1 MEKECKIEVGSE
13 IGRLGGVILHTP
25 GREVENMTPGNVERA
40 LYSDILNLSVVSK
53 EYSQMRDVLNSIT
66 TTYQIRELLEEVLL
80 NSKVKE
86 TLVDKVCDN
95 ESVNDI
101 RDKLLEMGSV
111 ELATSLIEGM
121 EKRADSLTKFLSKAR
136 YSLKPLHNFFFV
148 RDSSVSIGNSVLIG
162 RMKNKVRGRESLIM
176 ETLFDFHPIFKTKT
190 MNPLSSPKFSECLSV
205 EGGDVLIIRD
215 DILLIGIGART
226 SPQGV
231 DYIIEK
237 MNEQKKKM
245 DIIVQE
251 LPLEPESFIHLDM
264 VFTILDT
271 DKCMVYEPAVLSP
284 NKYQT
289 VRISLDNG
297 KVVSISE
304 EKNILEIL
312 AKLGLD
318 LEPVY
323 CGGRKDSWIQEREQ
337 WHSGANFFALGE
349 GKVIGYGRNSYTIDE
364 MNSKGFEVL
373 KATDIIKNKINVED
387 YKKYVITIAGGEL
400 SRGGGGCRCMTM
412 PLNRSSVN
420 W

>member
-1 MEKECKIEVGSE
+1 MDKECKINVNSE
-13 IGRLGGVILHTP
+13 IGELKSVILHTP
-25 GREVENMTPGNVERA
+25 GKEVENMTPGNVERA

-53 EYSQMRDVLNSIT
+53 EYAQMSDVLEKLSV
-66 TTYQIRELLEEVLL
+66 TYQVRDLLKDILL
-80 NSKVKE
+80 NEQVKE
-86 TLVDKVCDN
+86 ALIEKVCKN
-95 ESVNDI
+95 EDVDDI
-101 RDKLLEMGSV
+101 RDELLRMDNDL
-111 ELATSLIEGM
+111 LAESLIEGT
-121 EKRADSLTKFLSKAR
+121 EKVPDSLTKFLNEAR
-136 YSLKPLHNFFFV
+136 YSLKPLHNFFFT
-148 RDSSVSIGNSVLIG
+148 RDASVSIGNSVLIG

-176 ETLFDFHPIFKTKT
+176 ETIFDFHPIFKTRT
-190 MNPLSSPKFSECLSV
+190 MNPLNSLMLNDCLSI
-205 EGGDVLIIRD
+205 EGGDVLILRD

-231 DYIIEK
+231 DFVIEK

-264 VFTILDT
+264 VFTMLDN
-271 DKCMVYEPAVLSP
+271 DKCMIYEPAILSP

-297 KVVSISE
+297 KVVSIRE

-312 AKLGLD
+312 TKLGLD
-318 LEPVY
+318 LEPVF
-323 CGGRKDSWIQEREQ
+323 CGGRKDSWVQEREQ

-349 GKVIGYGRNSYTIDE
+349 GKVIGYGRNNYTIEE

-373 KATDIIKNKINVED
+373 KALDIIKGKVNVNDHE
-387 YKKYVITIAGGEL
+387 KYVITIRGGEL

-412 PLNRSSVN
+412 PLERKPVS

>member
-1 MEKECKIEVGSE
+1 MSKECKINIYSE
-13 IGRLGGVILHTP
+13 IGELGGVILHTP

-53 EYSQMRDVLNSIT
+53 EYDQMKDLLDKITNTYQVRDLLEDVLLNAKVKQALVQKVCENEGVNDIHE
-66 TTYQIRELLEEVLL
+66 ELLEMDPKHL
-80 NSKVKE
+80 S
-86 TLVDKVCDN
+86 
-95 ESVNDI
+95 
-101 RDKLLEMGSV
+101 R
-111 ELATSLIEGM
+111 SLIEGT
-121 EKRADSLTKFLSKAR
+121 EKKADSLTKFLSKAR

-148 RDSSVSIGNSVLIG
+148 RDASVSIGDSVLIG

-190 MNPLSSPKFSECLSV
+190 MNPLNSSKLNDCVSI
-205 EGGDVLIIRD
+205 EGGDVLIVRE

-226 SPQGV
+226 SSQGV
-231 DYIIEK
+231 DYVIQQ

-251 LPLEPESFIHLDM
+251 LPMEPESFIHLDM
-264 VFTILDT
+264 VFTMLDRN
-271 DKCMVYEPAVLSP
+271 KCMIYEPAVLSP

-312 AKLGLD
+312 KKLGLD

-364 MNSKGFEVL
+364 MNAKGFEIL
-373 KATDIIKNKINVED
+373 SAKDIIKGKINVD
-387 YKKYVITIAGGEL
+387 DHGKFVITIRGGEL

>member
-1 MEKECKIEVGSE
+1 MKECRISINSE
-13 IGRLGGVILHTP
+13 IGELGGVVLHTP

-53 EYSQMRDVLNSIT
+53 EYAEMKQILEMIT
-66 TTYQIRELLEEVLL
+66 DTYQVRDLLEDVLL

-86 TLVDKVCDN
+86 TLVLKICEN
-95 ESVNDI
+95 ENVSDI
-101 RDKLLEMGSV
+101 RDELLDMEPRQLS
-111 ELATSLIEGM
+111 ESLIEGR
-121 EKRADSLTKFLSKAR
+121 EKKADSLTKFLSKAR

-148 RDSSVSIGNSVLIG
+148 RDASISIGDSVLIG

-176 ETLFDFHPIFKTKT
+176 ETLFDFHPVFNTRT
-190 MNPLSSPKFSECLSV
+190 MNPLTSAGLDDRLAI
-205 EGGDVLIIRD
+205 EGGDVLVLRE

-226 SPQGV
+226 SSRGV
-231 DYIIEK
+231 DYIIER

-245 DIIVQE
+245 DIVVQE
-251 LPLEPESFIHLDM
+251 LPMEPESFIHLDM
-264 VFTILDT
+264 VFTMLDR
-271 DKCMVYEPAVLSP
+271 DKCMIYEPAVLSP

-297 KVVSISE
+297 KVVSITE
-304 EKNILEIL
+304 EKNIPDIL
-312 AKLGLD
+312 KKLGLD

-337 WHSGANFFALGE
+337 WHSGANFFAIGE
-349 GKVIGYGRNSYTIDE
+349 GRVLGYGRNSYTIEE
-364 MNSKGFEVL
+364 MNSNGFEIVS
-373 KATDIIKNKINVED
+373 ARDIIRGKTVLDD
-387 YKKYVITIAGGEL
+387 YKKCVITIHGGEL

-412 PLNRSSVN
+412 PLNRKAVH

>member
-1 MEKECKIEVGSE
+1 MLKECKININSE
-13 IGRLGGVILHTP
+13 IGKLGGVILHTP

-53 EYSQMRDVLNSIT
+53 EYAQMRDLLDMIT
-66 TTYQIRELLEEVLL
+66 NTYQIRDLLEDVLLNAKVKQTLVQKVCENEGVNDIHEELLEM
-80 NSKVKE
+80 
-86 TLVDKVCDN
+86 DP
-95 ESVNDI
+95 
-101 RDKLLEMGSV
+101 KLLSR
-111 ELATSLIEGM
+111 SLIEGT
-121 EKRADSLTKFLSKAR
+121 EKKADSLTKFLSKAR

-148 RDSSVSIGNSVLIG
+148 RDASVSIGDSVLIG

-190 MNPLSSPKFSECLSV
+190 MNPLNSSKLNDCLSI
-205 EGGDVLIIRD
+205 EGGDVLILRE

-226 SPQGV
+226 SSQGV
-231 DYIIEK
+231 DYVIEQ

-251 LPLEPESFIHLDM
+251 LPMEPESFIHLDM
-264 VFTILDT
+264 VFTMLDR
-271 DKCMVYEPAVLSP
+271 DKCMIYEPAVLSP

-304 EKNILEIL
+304 EKNILEVL
-312 AKLGLD
+312 KKLNLD

-323 CGGRKDSWIQEREQ
+323 CGGKKDSWVQEREQ

-364 MNSKGFEVL
+364 MSSKGFEVL
-373 KATDIIKNKINVED
+373 SAKDIIKEKVSADD
-387 YKKYVITIAGGEL
+387 YEKYVITIHGGEL

-412 PLNRSSVN
+412 PLHRSPVN

>member
-1 MEKECKIEVGSE
+1 MQKECRIDVRSE
-13 IGRLGGVILHTP
+13 IGKLGGVILHTP

-53 EYSQMRDVLNSIT
+53 EYSQMRDVLSRIT
-66 TTYQIRELLEEVLL
+66 TTYQIKELLEDVLM

-86 TLVDKVCDN
+86 NLVEKICEN
-95 ESVNDI
+95 EDVNDI
-101 RDKLLEMGSV
+101 RDELLEMENV
-111 ELATSLIEGM
+111 DLATALIEGT
-121 EKRADSLTKFLSKAR
+121 EKRVDSLAKFLSKAR

-148 RDSSVSIGNSVLIG
+148 RDASVSVGDSVLIG

-176 ETLFDFHPIFKTKT
+176 ETIFDFHPVFKTKT
-190 MNPLSSPKFSECLSV
+190 FNPLNSPKLNERLSV
-205 EGGDVLIIRD
+205 EGGDILILRD

-245 DIIVQE
+245 EIIVQE
-251 LPLEPESFIHLDM
+251 LPMEPESFIHLDM
-264 VFTILDT
+264 VFTMLDK
-271 DKCMVYEPAVLSP
+271 DKCMIYEPAILSP

-297 KVVSISE
+297 KVVSIRE

-337 WHSGANFFALGE
+337 WHSGANFFAIGE

-364 MNSKGFEVL
+364 MNSNGFEVL
-373 KATDIIKNKINVED
+373 KAIDIIKNKVNVED
-387 YKKYVITIAGGEL
+387 YKKYVITIRGGEL

-412 PLNRSSVN
+412 PLRRDSVN

>member
-1 MEKECKIEVGSE
+1 MQKECKINVNSE
-13 IGRLGGVILHTP
+13 IGELGGVILHTP

-53 EYSQMRDVLNSIT
+53 EYAQMRDVLNKMT
-66 TTYQIRELLEEVLL
+66 VTYEIRDLLRDILL
-80 NSKVKE
+80 NEKVKE
-86 TLVDKVCDN
+86 TLVEKVCEN
-95 ESVNDI
+95 EDVNDI
-101 RDKLLEMGSV
+101 RDELLGMDNDLLSE
-111 ELATSLIEGM
+111 SLIEGT
-121 EKRADSLTKFLSKAR
+121 EKIPDSFTKFLSKAR

-148 RDSSVSIGNSVLIG
+148 RDASVSVDQSILIG

-176 ETLFDFHPIFKTKT
+176 ETIFDFHPVFKTKT
-190 MNPLSSPKFSECLSV
+190 MNPLNSQGLSNCLSI
-205 EGGDVLIIRD
+205 EGGDVLVIKE

-226 SPQGV
+226 SPEGI

-245 DIIVQE
+245 EIIVQE

-264 VFTILDT
+264 VFTMLDK
-271 DKCMVYEPAVLSP
+271 DKCMIYEPAVLSP

-297 KVVSISE
+297 KVVSIRE

-312 AKLGLD
+312 KKLGLD
-318 LEPVY
+318 LDPVF

-349 GKVIGYGRNSYTIDE
+349 GKVIGYGRNSYTIE
-364 MNSKGFEVL
+364 ELNSRGFEIL
-373 KATDIIKNKINVED
+373 KATDIIKGKVNLND
-387 YKKYVITIAGGEL
+387 HDKYVITIHGGEL

-412 PLNRSSVN
+412 PVNRSPVS

>member
-1 MEKECKIEVGSE
+1 MGKECRINVNSE
-13 IGRLGGVILHTP
+13 IGVLNGVILHTP
-25 GREVENMTPGNVERA
+25 GKEVENMTPGNVERA

-53 EYSQMRDVLNSIT
+53 EYTQMRDVLNKIT
-66 TTYQIRELLEEVLL
+66 VTYQIRDLLKDILL
-80 NSKVKE
+80 NKKVKD
-86 TLVDKVCDN
+86 TLIEKICEN
-95 ESVNDI
+95 ENVNDI
-101 RDKLLEMGSV
+101 RENLLGMGNDL
-111 ELATSLIEGM
+111 LAESLIEGT
-121 EKRADSLTKFLSKAR
+121 EKVPDSLTKFLSKER

-148 RDSSVSIGNSVLIG
+148 RDSSVSIDNSILIG
-162 RMKNKVRGRESLIM
+162 RMRNNVRGREALIM
-176 ETLFDFHPIFKTKT
+176 ETIFDFHPLYKTRT
-190 MNPLSSPKFSECLSV
+190 MNPLNSPGLSDNLSI
-205 EGGDVLIIRD
+205 EGGDVLIIREN
-215 DILLIGIGART
+215 ILLIGIGART

-237 MNEQKKKM
+237 MKEEKKKM

-251 LPLEPESFIHLDM
+251 LPMEPESFIHLDM
-264 VFTILDT
+264 VFTMLDK
-271 DKCMVYEPAVLSP
+271 DKCMIYEPAILSP

-297 KVVSISE
+297 KVVSIRE

-312 AKLGLD
+312 KKLGLD

-349 GKVIGYGRNSYTIDE
+349 GKVIGYGRNNYTIEE
-364 MNSKGFEVL
+364 MSAKGFDVL
-373 KATDIIKNKINVED
+373 KAADIIKGKVDPGD
-387 YKKYVITIAGGEL
+387 YEKYVITIRGGEL

-412 PLNRSSVN
+412 PVDRENVD

>member
-1 MEKECKIEVGSE
+1 MPKECKIDVRSE
-13 IGRLGGVILHTP
+13 IGKLEGVLLHTP

-53 EYSQMRDVLNSIT
+53 EYSQMRDVLSRIT
-66 TTYQIRELLEEVLL
+66 TTYQIRELLEEILL

-86 TLVDKVCDN
+86 NLVEKVCNN
-95 ESVNDI
+95 EDVNDI
-101 RDKLLEMGSV
+101 KDVLLEMGSV
-111 ELATSLIEGM
+111 DLATALIEGT
-121 EKRADSLTKFLSKAR
+121 EKRVDSLTKFLNKAR
-136 YSLKPLHNFFFV
+136 YSLIPLHNFFFV
-148 RDSSVSIGNSVLIG
+148 RDASVSIAGSVLIG

-190 MNPLSSPKFSECLSV
+190 LNPLNSPKFSNCLSI
-205 EGGDVLIIRD
+205 EGGDVLVLRE

-237 MNEQKKKM
+237 MNEQKKKI

-251 LPLEPESFIHLDM
+251 LPMEPESFIHLDM
-264 VFTILDT
+264 VFTMLDT
-271 DKCMVYEPAVLSP
+271 DKCMIYEPAVLSP

-297 KVVSISE
+297 KVVSIRE

-323 CGGRKDSWIQEREQ
+323 CGGRNDSWVQEREQ

-349 GKVIGYGRNSYTIDE
+349 GKVIGYGRNNYTIDE

-373 KATDIIKNKINVED
+373 KAIDIIKDKVNVED
-387 YKKYVITIAGGEL
+387 YKKYVITVMGGEL